1 MQEAWLQRAELL
13 RLEGQV
19 RRHERVRRA
28 AAEGAGSREHEA
40 EEAAGEL
47 DARDRRDA
55 RGAQGKVVAVAARR
69 DVVRQLQERGLSE
82 RRALRLVGMSASTL
96 RYRPRDDGN
105 GRLRERL
112 TELAGQHRRHGYR
125 MLHSRLRI
133 DGWAINVKRTYR
145 VYREEGLMV
154 RKRRRKK
161 LPMPE
166 RQPLA
171 RPMRPDEVWTMDF
184 VFDELADGRRVKAL
198 TIVDDCS
205 KESVRIAADTS
216 LPALYVTRVLD
227 QVKAERGLPK
237 VIRTDNGPEFAGRTM
252 QAWAARNGV
261 ELRFIQPGKP
271 VQNAYIESF
280 NSRFRDEC
288 LSQHWFASLSHM
300 RSVID
305 NWREDYNHHRPH
317 SALGYVPPAV
327 FAARCRQHAG
337 GTASTTASPTMRS
350 PGL

>member
-1 MQEAWLQRAELL
+1 M
-13 RLEGQV
+13 
-19 RRHERVRRA
+19 
-28 AAEGAGSREHEA
+28 
-40 EEAAGEL
+40 
-47 DARDRRDA
+47 
-55 RGAQGKVVAVAARR
+55 KAVAARR
-69 DVVRQLQERGLSE
+69 EVVRQLQGLGLSE

-96 RYRPRDDGN
+96 RYEPRDDGN
-105 GRLRERL
+105 AALRERL
-112 TELAGQHRRHGYR
+112 KELAGQHRRHGYR
-125 MLHSRLRI
+125 MLHSRLQI

-145 VYREEGLMV
+145 IYREEGLMV

-161 LPMPE
+161 LPVPE
-166 RQPLA
+166 RQPLV
-171 RPMRPDEVWTMDF
+171 RPIQPNEVWSMDF
-184 VFDELADGRRVKAL
+184 VFDELANGRRVKTL
-198 TIVDDCS
+198 TVVDDCS
-205 KESVRIAADTS
+205 KESVQIVADTS
-216 LPALYVTRVLD
+216 IPALYVTRVLD

-252 QAWAARNGV
+252 QTWAAKNGV

-305 NWREDYNHHRPH
+305 NWRDDYNHRRPH
-317 SALGYVPPAV
+317 STLGYVPPAV
-327 FAARCRQHAG
+327 FAARCCQLAG
-337 GTASTTASPTMRS
+337 SNAQTVASTTMQT

>member
-1 MQEAWLQRAELL
+1 M
-13 RLEGQV
+13 
-19 RRHERVRRA
+19 
-28 AAEGAGSREHEA
+28 
-40 EEAAGEL
+40 
-47 DARDRRDA
+47 
-55 RGAQGKVVAVAARR
+55 
-69 DVVRQLQERGLSE
+69 SE
-82 RRALRLVGMSASTL
+82 RQALRLVGMSASTL
-96 RYRPRDDGN
+96 RYQPRDDGN

-145 VYREEGLMV
+145 LYREEGLMV

-161 LPMPE
+161 LPVPE
-166 RQPLA
+166 RQPLV
-171 RPMRPDEVWTMDF
+171 RPMQPDEVWSMDF
-184 VFDELADGRRVKAL
+184 VFDELANGRRVKTL
-198 TIVDDCS
+198 TVVDDCS
-205 KESVRIAADTS
+205 KEAVQIALDTS
-216 LPALYVTRVLD
+216 IPALYVTRVLD

-252 QAWAARNGV
+252 QTWAARNGV

-317 SALGYVPPAV
+317 STLGYVPPAV
-327 FAARCRQHAG
+327 FAARCSQHAG
-337 GTASTTASPTMRS
+337 GNAQPPASPTMPP